1 MKKLIVISVL
11 ALFAVSASPQKL
23 IDIYKKGKVKLV
35 PDMQYAQSNNWDKVF
50 KSYYDTI
57 YGAPMGNRKS
67 LVLMPDGSVLVNN
80 KYRNFYTKFSPDGK
94 FEKEFGIN
102 DSNGKRHKK
111 TEAIAGVLNGKVL
124 FSNPDN
130 MGNMVCSDLDGN
142 YIKTLQLDYKTRQM
156 VPLSDNKIA
165 VVGWA
170 IWSDRFRDFVAIVD
184 YGTNEQKII
193 WDYFTDQCDETG
205 HCDLFSYKYDFK
217 NHGSISFSTMP
228 YLNNIGMASPPKIA
242 WLGDKLVVAIP
253 TTGEIFVYDIEGNL
267 ISKDK
272 ITWAVHEIS
281 VKEQKE
287 IQQKAI
293 DKFKS
298 KKNPKFADWASPEE
312 NRKAN
317 NLLIAEME
325 ADLKKIS
332 KPIKIPYFSTILQDS
347 DNNLLFFEFPKEKN
361 SNKFNVWIY
370 GNGGHFIGK
379 GSFTCDDYQLEIK
392 PSKMV
397 FYKGYLYAL
406 QLKKNASGVPLRL
419 VRFKLTND

>member
-1 MKKLIVISVL
+1 MKKLIVISIL
-11 ALFAVSASPQKL
+11 TLFAFSALPQKL
-23 IDIYKKGKVKLV
+23 IDIYKKGTVKLV
-35 PDMQYAQSNNWDKVF
+35 PDMGYAQNNNWNKIF
-50 KSYYDTI
+50 KTYYDTI

-67 LVLMPDGSVLVNN
+67 LVLMPDGSVLINN
-80 KYRNFYTKFSPDGK
+80 RYQNFYTKFSPDGK
-94 FEKEFGIN
+94 FEKEFGITN
-102 DSNGKRHKK
+102 SNGRKRKK
-111 TEAIAGVLNGKVL
+111 TESIAGVLNKNVL
-124 FSNPDN
+124 YSNLDN

-142 YIKTLQLDYKTRQM
+142 YIKTLQLNYMTRQM
-156 VPLSDNKIA
+156 IPLSDDKIA

-193 WDYFTDQCDETG
+193 WDYFTNRCGEAE
-205 HCDLFSYKYDFK
+205 HCDLFNYKYEFE
-217 NHGSISFSTMP
+217 NHGSIAFSTMP
-228 YLNNIGMASPPKIA
+228 YINNIGMASPPKIA

-253 TTGEIFVYDIEGNL
+253 TTGEIFVYDIEGNR

-298 KKNPKFADWASPEE
+298 KKNPKFADWVSPEE

-317 NLLIAEME
+317 NLLIGEME
-325 ADLKKIS
+325 TDLKKIS
-332 KPIKIPYFSTILQDS
+332 KPIIIPYFSTILQDS
-347 DNNLLFFEFPKEKN
+347 DNNLLFFEIPKEEN
-361 SNKFNVWIY
+361 SNKFNVWVY
-370 GNGGHFIGK
+370 GNGGNFIGK

-419 VRFKLTND
+419 VRFKLAND